1 MATKSSKEIDAFA
14 QAPLTA
20 LMPSVGS
27 LETLKNLKS
36 FIFARYEKIDSY
48 RQTAISRNER
58 VSEQTQAELDM
69 LLEVLEFLK
78 MSPSKE
84 AR

>member
-1 MATKSSKEIDAFA
+1 MVTKSSKDIDVFV

-27 LETLKNLKS
+27 LESLKALRS
-36 FIFARYEKIDSY
+36 FIFARYEKIASY
-48 RQTAISRNER
+48 RQTAIARNER

-78 MSPSKE
+78 MSPTKE
-84 AR
+84 SR